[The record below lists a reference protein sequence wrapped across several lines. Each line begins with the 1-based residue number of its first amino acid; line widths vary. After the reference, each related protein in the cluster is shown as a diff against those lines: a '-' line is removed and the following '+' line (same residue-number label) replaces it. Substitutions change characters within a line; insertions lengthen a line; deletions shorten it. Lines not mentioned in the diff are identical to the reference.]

1 MTCLRPCMAAYERD
15 DSQKLSDHVAK
26 QPAAPT
32 KRMLEGS
39 RGSCLPPWSPCSLP
53 RSRSVRRGL
62 LCGRSCPEAPPMRRS
77 RLSPSPPS
85 ARDPLSLRKL
95 GDPSRRAP
103 LEALCHCSASTLL
116 QHLQR
121 FLRAFIVPRT
131 GREHAS
137 CPPQHPR
144 TSKAESF
151 SRTRRSP
158 SKPSSIEGATSFLAV
173 A

>member
-1 MTCLRPCMAAYERD
+1 MTIHLAKHLMLVPIYARGIQRVLDGERHGALQTVRSPGSFVQSTD
-15 DSQKLSDHVAK
+15 PRCNRFQISLGKPFGIRVDHYG
-26 QPAAPT
+26 
-32 KRMLEGS
+32 RRLD
-39 RGSCLPPWSPCSLP
+39 
-53 RSRSVRRGL
+53 RSRKGL
-62 LCGRSCPEAPPMRRS
+62 GLRLGPGRRS
-77 RLSPSPPS
+77 RLRNHI
-85 ARDPLSLRKL
+85 RDT
-95 GDPSRRAP
+95 A

-116 QHLQR
+116 PHLQR

-131 GREHAS
+131 GREHAW